1 MIVDNGSKII
11 YGERKVF
18 PLNDA
23 GKTGYPHEKNE
34 VGHLSNTIYKNK
46 LKIDQRPECKT

>member
-23 GKTGYPHEKNE
+23 GKAGYPHEKNE
-34 VGHLSNTIYKNK
+34 VGPLSNTIYKNK